1 MDYSEVDSPTGA
13 VLLVITLGAPCGPFR
28 RKPGFINAGRL
39 IQIAG
44 VPYFGMQRR
53 VHPLLCFPQTA
64 KGFLIRLARENWR
77 DPDPTRQMTR
87 VIK

>member
-1 MDYSEVDSPTGA
+1 MDSPTGA

-53 VHPLLCFPQTA
+53 LPLFCAFRRQQRV
-64 KGFLIRLARENWR
+64 FLFDWHERTGVIQIRH
-77 DPDPTRQMTR
+77 
-87 VIK
+87 VK